1 MKEVRCSITY
11 AVFTRWDSFRKDNSD
26 TDAKERKKDYATDF
40 RNAVPKDGDVFFVDS
55 ISIKNK
61 VKQEPI
67 TRSEQF
73 PKFMSRRF
81 HRPVFFFF
89 MERFWREI
97 RSFETHKPVKNGI

>member
-40 RNAVPKDGDVFFVDS
+40 RNAVPKKGGVFFVDS
-55 ISIKNK
+55 ISINNE
-61 VKQEPI
+61 VKREPI

-81 HRPVFFFF
+81 HRPFFFF
-89 MERFWREI
+89 LWNDFGAKLDPLRL
-97 RSFETHKPVKNGI
+97 TNQ